1 MSQVQ
6 QLDLIIDA
14 MRTKAAEENRP
25 AKGFPLKDL
34 KKTIEIVVRKDQKIV
49 GSQALVTTE
58 EMIVQTTED
67 RTAHAMIADLKG
79 PTNEDLTTQ
88 ETNAEL
94 KDQTR
99 EDLTARAM
107 IVGQQDQM
115 SADLTTQEMIAELK
129 DQTSED
135 LIAQETS
142 DEPTDQTT
150 LVLVTESGKTNKKEE
165 TILEESQKAKE
176 VQTTENVLY

>member
-94 KDQTR
+94 KDQTS
-99 EDLTARAM
+99 EDLIT
-107 IVGQQDQM
+107 QETSDELKDQM

-129 DQTSED
+129 
-135 LIAQETS
+135 
-142 DEPTDQTT
+142 DQTT

>member
-129 DQTSED
+129 DQT
-135 LIAQETS
+135 
-142 DEPTDQTT
+142 T